1 MTKCFKSSA
10 WWKVQSKD
18 LFAITEEGEM
28 GMMQSMVTITH
39 NDRVP
44 ELLAAIRRG
53 PFAEPTE
60 TEQVEYLL
68 TRVKAKREALDF
80 ENYAFEHVLSYQR
93 RIQATKEHFMRRN
106 SRTPLGIMQDWWDR
120 TEAQMRAALHAH
132 ILCWFKPR
140 PVPQDY
146 KPIPAI
152 SRTAPGVEPRQRPA
166 AQKVDP
172 LPTFQHDHVY
182 HHAHVGPM
190 IAELVRPDV
199 SGDHWGGYDL
209 ERLRVAGLARAV
221 QTRLPYLHRCTPLY
235 CLKNRA
241 ACRLSALKRF

>member
-1 MTKCFKSSA
+1 MKKCFKSSA

-80 ENYAFEHVLSYQR
+80 ENYALEHVLSYQR

-140 PVPQDY
+140 PVPKDY

-152 SRTAPGVEPRQRPA
+152 PRAAPGVEPRQRPT
-166 AQKVDP
+166 AQTVDP
-172 LPTFQHDHVY
+172 LPEFQHDHVY

-235 CLKNRA
+235 CLTVG
-241 ACRLSALKRF
+241 